1 MENWPVARLPACAI
15 FSFEN
20 HDRLTK
26 EFVCYDCRMRI
37 YLGADHRGF
46 ELKEIVKEWLAQNEY
61 EVEDT
66 GDFVFNPDDDY
77 VDYALKVAESIEGN
91 GETSRG
97 ILLCGS
103 GHGVEMVAN
112 RFPHVKAVLG
122 FNDEVTVQGRQHED
136 ANILVIPADWV
147 NEVEVIERVR
157 LFLETEKLAD
167 ARYERRRIRVA
178 NLQIRNS

>member
-1 MENWPVARLPACAI
+1 M
-15 FSFEN
+15 
-20 HDRLTK
+20 
-26 EFVCYDCRMRI
+26 CYDCDMRI

-46 ELKEIVKEWLAQNEY
+46 ELKELIKQWLVQNEY

-77 VDYALKVAESIEGN
+77 VDYALKVAESIEGS
-91 GETSRG
+91 EDTSKG
-97 ILLCGS
+97 ILICGS

-112 RFPHVKAVLG
+112 RFPHVKAILG
-122 FNDEVTVQGRQHED
+122 FNDEVTIQGRQHED
-136 ANILVIPADWV
+136 ANILVLPADWV
-147 NEVEVIERVR
+147 DEGAATERVR

-178 NLQIRNS
+178 NLQIRTS